1 MCKQSRLWWRSVLC
15 WATILLFA
23 AGILHTAT
31 LLDAQRAAAQDA
43 KGVAEPAAKG
53 AGNAAAADAGAN
65 PSKPRESLLVYY
77 YKALGPMYTVAF
89 LILSFVFVALM
100 VMNMLHIRRDTIVP
114 LHLIEAF
121 EGHLN
126 EKKYQD
132 AYELAKGDESF
143 LGKVLAAG
151 LAKLSAGY
159 EKAIEGMQE
168 VGEEENLALEQRLSY
183 IALIGTV
190 APMVGLLGTVE
201 GMIQAF
207 QVIEHSPTSPKPSQL
222 AGSIS
227 MALVTTL
234 FGLYIAIPAVAV
246 YLYFKNRAARLVL
259 EVGVVSEGLMSRF
272 ESHGRKTSPA

>member
-1 MCKQSRLWWRSVLC
+1 MCKQSTRRWRCVLS
-15 WATILLFA
+15 FA
-23 AGILHTAT
+23 VIAVLMAGILHTAT
-31 LLDAQRAAAQDA
+31 LLDAQRASAQDA
-43 KGVAEPAAKG
+43 KAGGEPAK
-53 AGNAAAADAGAN
+53 AGAAADEEAAA
-65 PSKPRESLLVYY
+65 KPRESLLVYY
-77 YKALGPMYTVAF
+77 YKALKPLYTIVF
-89 LILSFVFVALM
+89 LTLSFVFVALM
-100 VMNMLHIRRDTIVP
+100 VMNMLQIRRDTIVP

-121 EGHLN
+121 EGYLN

-183 IALIGTV
+183 LALIGTV
-190 APMVGLLGTVE
+190 APMVGLLGTVD
-201 GMIQAF
+201 GMIGAF
-207 QVIEHSPTSPKPSQL
+207 QTIEHSPTSPKPSQL

-234 FGLYIAIPAVAV
+234 FGLYIAIPALAV

-272 ESHGRKTSPA
+272 ESHGKKTTPA